1 MVLLVLAIALVLG
14 IGVMAAIAL
23 RALMNYDVC
32 MPDFDD
38 VI

>member
-14 IGVMAAIAL
+14 IGVVAAIAL
-23 RALMNYDVC
+23 RALMNYDMC
-32 MPDFDD
+32 MPDFED